1 MSRLYVSFWHISLGN
16 LPQGSFRRRG
26 ITADTARAWID
37 NARAAGELRCVCK
50 EDILAPY
57 GKDARDRHQALCD
70 VLRVHFGITL
80 SLPDFCINDADENGA
95 LFFINAL
102 DFACVDADNALMV
115 VTCGYSLPE
124 QDGERKGKLR
134 FKVEPSSVKFDV
146 IECL

>member
-1 MSRLYVSFWHISLGN
+1 MPPVPGLIALV
-16 LPQGSFRRRG
+16 PQESV
-26 ITADTARAWID
+26 
-37 NARAAGELRCVCK
+37 AGELRCVCK

-70 VLRVHFGITL
+70 VLRVQFGIML

-102 DFACVDADNALMV
+102 DFACVDVGNSLMV

-124 QDGERKGKLR
+124 QDSERKEKLR
-134 FKVEPSSVKFDV
+134 FDVEPSSVKFDV